1 MLVGERTGESFGLGD
16 KLRVRLDEAD
26 TATGGLLF
34 DLVETVERV
43 ERVPAPHGKKSPRLQ
58 DRRGPRRPVAHQ
70 RGARDKRS
78 RGRR

>member
-1 MLVGERTGESFGLGD
+1 MLVGERTGETYGLGD

-34 DLVETVERV
+34 DLVELIERV
-43 ERVPAPHGKKSPRLQ
+43 ERVAPLRGTREGRRPEG
-58 DRRGPRRPVAHQ
+58 RGPRRPVASAK
-70 RGARDKRS
+70 GARDKRS